1 MKQIANF
8 LFEGRM
14 LKEIPRSGYHFLGKG
29 NESIAEHSFM
39 VTLIAYVM
47 SELVPDVNAQRLISM
62 CLLHDLPEARTG
74 DLNSV
79 QKRYVNS
86 REDKALSD
94 LTENIPFA
102 TSVKSLATE
111 FNKGQSQE
119 SQLAHDADQLA
130 LLLDLKTMSDMGHL
144 PADKWI
150 PSVKGRMKTEI
161 GMNLAQQIL
170 NSDPDEWWMQAAL
183 NR

>member
-1 MKQIANF
+1 MNHIANF

-29 NESIAEHSFM
+29 KESVAEHTFM
-39 VTLIAYVM
+39 VAFIAYVM
-47 SELVPDVNAQRLISM
+47 TKLIPDVNAERLISM

-79 QKRYVNS
+79 QKQYVNS
-86 REDKALSD
+86 SEDKALSD
-94 LTENIPFA
+94 LTENIPFGA
-102 TSVKSLATE
+102 SVKSLSTE
-111 FNKGQSQE
+111 FNEGQSQE
-119 SQLAHDADQLA
+119 SRLAHDADQLA
-130 LLLDLKTMSDMGHL
+130 LLLDLKAISNMGHL

-150 PSVKGRMKTEI
+150 SSVKGRMKTET
-161 GMNLAQQIL
+161 GMDLAQQIL
-170 NSDPDEWWMQAAL
+170 NGDPDEWWMKAVQ